1 MPRIGD
7 PLSSTHRQCAADK
20 PCGSRFAGLRTATL
34 DPARLA
40 PGILAPGARHVGRSG
55 GLRVLVFRTLGC
67 LIALLGCLQPGR
79 AQSELSGE
87 SQLRIDL
94 VSVKY
99 DKPVAAL
106 AAPSASSVLPTSV
119 MPNSALPAVESTEST
134 EAQRASG
141 AQANKP
147 LPYLELALTFCLILM
162 TIFMARST
170 LKAEGAQSLSRISA
184 LFIAKNSS
192 RANPK
197 RSSIVQSGIQRIR
210 QSFRSKADF
219 SGKSGKKS

>member
-1 MPRIGD
+1 M
-7 PLSSTHRQCAADK
+7 
-20 PCGSRFAGLRTATL
+20 
-34 DPARLA
+34 
-40 PGILAPGARHVGRSG
+40 
-55 GLRVLVFRTLGC
+55 RVLVYRTLGC

-79 AQSELSGE
+79 AQRSELSGE
-87 SQLRIDL
+87 SQPRIDL
-94 VSVKY
+94 VSVQY